1 MNNSSEP
8 THAPVPLSKIIPN
21 QELCADIYLLI
32 NEKYLKYKNAGE
44 QIGKQRY
51 DEFLNKDLKEVYIL
65 IGDIPSFIEWMKTS
79 KEDSI
84 NELVAEV
91 GEENRELVE
100 TREEIKETVYEVFAD
115 REINSAVV
123 EHLQNVT
130 ENFINKAKQMKE
142 SSSIL
147 AKLVKHN
154 RSLADHSVNV
164 ANLSIYLAMSL
175 GHGHQLV
182 LENIYLGALLHDYGK
197 AKIPSKVLDNPSGSL
212 YQQAIEFH
220 PIKGAKSARSIPS
233 IKDPVAVIIEQHH
246 EQYNGKGFP
255 KGLAGKDIYELS
267 QIVALANHYDNT
279 CDENANMSE
288 SQKVRAAIKKIEYD
302 RGKMFNPDILDRAVD
317 ALKLAFGNY
326 KR

>member
-1 MNNSSEP
+1 LNTKSEP

-21 QELCADIYLLI
+21 QELCADIYLFI
-32 NEKYLKYKNAGE
+32 NDKYLKYKNAGE
-44 QIGKQRY
+44 ELGKDKY

-65 IGDIPSFIEWMKTS
+65 ISDIPSFIEWMKTS
-79 KEDSI
+79 KEESI
-84 NELVAEV
+84 NELVTIV

-100 TREEIKETVYEVFAD
+100 TREEIKEVVYEVFAD
-115 REINSAVV
+115 REIDSAVV
-123 EHLQNVT
+123 EHLQSIT
-130 ENFINKAKQMKE
+130 ENFINKAKQMRE
-142 SSSIL
+142 SSTIL

-164 ANLSIYLAMSL
+164 ANISIYLAMCL
-175 GHGHQLV
+175 GHGHQMV

-197 AKIPSKVLDNPSGSL
+197 AKIPSNVLDNPNGSL

-220 PIKGAKSARSIPS
+220 PIKGAKAAKAIPS
-233 IKDPVAVIIEQHH
+233 IKDPVAVIVEQHH
-246 EQYNGKGFP
+246 EQFNGKGFP
-255 KGLAGKDIYELS
+255 KGLAGKDIYELA
-267 QIVALANHYDNT
+267 QIVALANQYDNA

-288 SQKVRAAIKKIEYD
+288 KQKIKSAIKKIEYD
-302 RGKMFNPDILDRAVD
+302 RGKMFSPDILDRSVD